1 MNPGEKQAEIYT
13 YEAPWLIY
21 ACNWSVRLRSFF
33 LYTRKALH
41 ASLFFSLFLSLC
53 IVRWNSNR
61 EPLLFSSEWDPNYIH
76 DVVYFMLYTSEHS
89 RAFQL
94 TTTYSSFPPLF
105 RAINVINARCVLKV
119 RNDKKLRLGIGSF
132 LEEYENKV
140 EIVTL
145 DEETGKFLNDPNLRF
160 DHPYPCTKLMFVPDK
175 ECQHEDL
182 MATTG
187 DFLRIWKI
195 NEDVGGTAKEKA
207 NEKEEERENDDG
219 NTNIS
224 NNNNNKRNLKKGG
237 GGGGGGGRD
246 TNTEKPST
254 SGQQEKQ
261 QQQQQQNASN
271 KQQEDGKIEL
281 RALLANNKN
290 SEFCAPLTSFD
301 WNETNVNRVGTSSI
315 DTTCTVWDIER
326 ECVDTQLIAHDK
338 EVHDIAWGGPDVFA
352 SASADGSVRV
362 FDLRDKDHSTI
373 IYENPEIGVPLLRL
387 GWNKQ
392 DPRYM
397 ATFGMDSKVVAII
410 DIRFPTLPVA
420 ELKRHASSVNTLAW
434 APHSSCHIC
443 SAGDDAQALIWDL
456 SAINQLSEGG
466 LDPVLA
472 YEAGAEI
479 NQLQWS
485 ATQPDWIA
493 IAFSQSLQILRV

>member
-1 MNPGEKQAEIYT
+1 
-13 YEAPWLIY
+13 
-21 ACNWSVRLRSFF
+21 
-33 LYTRKALH
+33 
-41 ASLFFSLFLSLC
+41 
-53 IVRWNSNR
+53 
-61 EPLLFSSEWDPNYIH
+61 
-76 DVVYFMLYTSEHS
+76 
-89 RAFQL
+89 
-94 TTTYSSFPPLF
+94 
-105 RAINVINARCVLKV
+105 
-119 RNDKKLRLGIGSF
+119 
-132 LEEYENKV
+132 
-140 EIVTL
+140 
-145 DEETGKFLNDPNLRF
+145 LRF

-175 ECQHEDL
+175 DCQHEDL

-195 NEDVGGTAKEKA
+195 NEEAGGGGTAKEKA
-207 NEKEEERENDDG
+207 KEKEEEQEND
-219 NTNIS
+219 TNANNNA
-224 NNNNNKRNLKKGG
+224 NNNNNRKNLKK
-237 GGGGGGGRD
+237 GGRD

-254 SGQQEKQ
+254 SGQEKQ
-261 QQQQQQNASN
+261 QQQQQQQNGSN
-271 KQQEDGKIEL
+271 NINNTSITGQRGEHQQDGKIEL

-397 ATFGMDSKVVAII
+397 ATFGMDSKTVAII

-472 YEAGAEI
+472 YEAGSEI

>member
-1 MNPGEKQAEIYT
+1 M
-13 YEAPWLIY
+13 
-21 ACNWSVRLRSFF
+21 
-33 LYTRKALH
+33 
-41 ASLFFSLFLSLC
+41 
-53 IVRWNSNR
+53 
-61 EPLLFSSEWDPNYIH
+61 
-76 DVVYFMLYTSEHS
+76 
-89 RAFQL
+89 
-94 TTTYSSFPPLF
+94 
-105 RAINVINARCVLKV
+105 
-119 RNDKKLRLGIGSF
+119 RLGIGSF
-132 LEEYENKV
+132 LEEYQNKV

-145 DEETGKFLNDPNLRF
+145 DEDTGRFVSDPQLRF
-160 DHPYPCTKLMFVPDK
+160 DHPYPCTKLMFAPDK

-195 NEDVGGTAKEKA
+195 DDDDDDGSAAEKEK
-207 NEKEEERENDDG
+207 EKEEENENE
-219 NTNIS
+219 NENANM
-224 NNNNNKRNLKKGG
+224 NNNNNNNNSGSSKDRKSVRKGG
-237 GGGGGGGRD
+237 GNNNGGRD

-254 SGQQEKQ
+254 SGQKEKQ
-261 QQQQQQNASN
+261 QQNGSN
-271 KQQEDGKIEL
+271 GADGKIEL

-301 WNETNVNRVGTSSI
+301 WNETNVNRIGTSSI

-373 IYENPEIGVPLLRL
+373 IYENPETGVPLLRL

-397 ATFGMDSKVVAII
+397 ATFGMESKTVAII

>member
-1 MNPGEKQAEIYT
+1 MN
-13 YEAPWLIY
+13 
-21 ACNWSVRLRSFF
+21 
-33 LYTRKALH
+33 
-41 ASLFFSLFLSLC
+41 
-53 IVRWNSNR
+53 
-61 EPLLFSSEWDPNYIH
+61 
-76 DVVYFMLYTSEHS
+76 M
-89 RAFQL
+89 
-94 TTTYSSFPPLF
+94 
-105 RAINVINARCVLKV
+105 INARYKLKV

-237 GGGGGGGRD
+237 GGGGGRD

-254 SGQQEKQ
+254 SGQQEK